1 MKYDAANIGLI
12 YETCKRLHDY
22 FMIELNYYVFM
33 NILLYCHI
41 IITSSRHIIIVYDLM
56 MIVISTIF

>member
-1 MKYDAANIGLI
+1 MKYDIANIGII

-33 NILLYCHI
+33 IILLYCHI
-41 IITSSRHIIIVYDLM
+41 IITSSTHIIIVYDLM
-56 MIVISTIF
+56 MIIIPTIF

>member
-1 MKYDAANIGLI
+1 MKYDAANIGI
-12 YETCKRLHDY
+12 INETCKRLHDY

-33 NILLYCHI
+33 IILLYCHI

>member
-1 MKYDAANIGLI
+1 MKYDTANIGII

-33 NILLYCHI
+33 VILLYCHNPLAELSQCILDSSNGSI
-41 IITSSRHIIIVYDLM
+41 IN
-56 MIVISTIF
+56 VI

>member
-1 MKYDAANIGLI
+1 MKYDAANIGII

-33 NILLYCHI
+33 NSYTVILL
-41 IITSSRHIIIVYDLM
+41 
-56 MIVISTIF
+56 

>member
-1 MKYDAANIGLI
+1 MKYDTANIGII
-12 YETCKRLHDY
+12 YETYKRLHDY

-33 NILLYCHI
+33 IILLYCHI
-41 IITSSRHIIIVYDLM
+41 IITSSSHIIIVYDLM

>member
-1 MKYDAANIGLI
+1 MKYDAANIGII

-41 IITSSRHIIIVYDLM
+41 IITSSMHIIIAYDLM
-56 MIVISTIF
+56 VIVISTIF

>member
-1 MKYDAANIGLI
+1 MKYDAANIGII

-33 NILLYCHI
+33 IILLYCHI
-41 IITSSRHIIIVYDLM
+41 IITSSTHIIIVYDLM
-56 MIVISTIF
+56 MIVIPTIF